1 MPLPPPS
8 LYYVILHGPYMTV
21 SPHPSSLQ
29 DVAPPS
35 HTTMPLL
42 NILIWLFFELL
53 HLLGVTIFDSPV
65 CIPCVSQN
73 DKQGSRM
80 GWLEKMMFCAG
91 YLWPFFPPKQ
101 KLARSDRMHFVD
113 KSWLTTAEL
122 PPHKDF
128 SNLFSHQQWES
139 LPFFSMVICIGDY
152 LLYLVQSYVI
162 TSSSL
167 LEFTLPWLLV
177 TFNIFFLFLFCWPF
191 FSVSILLVHIF
202 AIFAFWSDFKRSLI
216 GVLSC

>member
-73 DKQGSRM
+73 DKQGLVQDGMIRKNDVLC
-80 GWLEKMMFCAG
+80 WLFVAF
-91 YLWPFFPPKQ
+91 FFPLNK
-101 KLARSDRMHFVD
+101 
-113 KSWLTTAEL
+113 
-122 PPHKDF
+122 
-128 SNLFSHQQWES
+128 NLQDQIE
-139 LPFFSMVICIGDY
+139 CI
-152 LLYLVQSYVI
+152 L
-162 TSSSL
+162 
-167 LEFTLPWLLV
+167 
-177 TFNIFFLFLFCWPF
+177 
-191 FSVSILLVHIF
+191 
-202 AIFAFWSDFKRSLI
+202 
-216 GVLSC
+216 

>member
-1 MPLPPPS
+1 MSQPCQGQQSSMTTHITMPLPPPS

-35 HTTMPLL
+35 HTTMPIL

-122 PPHKDF
+122 PPIKIF
-128 SNLFSHQQWES
+128 PIYFPTSNERVYPSFQWWSVLGIIFYILFSLMW
-139 LPFFSMVICIGDY
+139 
-152 LLYLVQSYVI
+152 
-162 TSSSL
+162 
-167 LEFTLPWLLV
+167 
-177 TFNIFFLFLFCWPF
+177 
-191 FSVSILLVHIF
+191 
-202 AIFAFWSDFKRSLI
+202 
-216 GVLSC
+216 